1 MAQETTMRA
10 GMRNLIEKARQLSGR
25 GAVRN
30 ARQEVDDTR
39 LAVVDLD
46 HRLKGV
52 CDPGPRRAA

>member
-1 MAQETTMRA
+1 MR
-10 GMRNLIEKARQLSGR
+10 GRVRNLIEKARQLSGK

-39 LAVVDLD
+39 RTVVELD
-46 HRLKGV
+46 HRLRNV